1 VVPPA
6 AVIAAGTPLVAAPSV
21 VETGAADASVPE
33 VEPDELVEPVLQ
45 AERRAAAVA
54 AEAATAILRRAFM
67 RNRPLRW
74 GERNPGERAVRPPRW
89 RLAGRNCERKH
100 PRASYVLSRAGYVGV
115 TGS

>member
-1 VVPPA
+1 MKSILAMPRSEPLHTGPYWASTPSGLAVVSSSVPPA

-33 VEPDELVEPVLQ
+33 VEPELSLEPVLQ

-67 RNRPLRW
+67 
-74 GERNPGERAVRPPRW
+74 
-89 RLAGRNCERKH
+89 
-100 PRASYVLSRAGYVGV
+100 
-115 TGS
+115 